1 MSRLPPTIH
10 LNPHK
15 LNKNKKE
22 EVIAYNSSETC
33 PDPPDA
39 GNLSLGADLS
49 PGSSSAFF
57 LASDDPQ
64 PWDPV
69 YQIEEMN
76 KDWESTKVVLEE
88 TTTFVHISSLKLP
101 PNLTKGKKIR
111 TSSRVYAHTD
121 TKQWLWK
128 GADRVY
134 IRWTENL
141 PFQIMG
147 NLGSRGQGPV
157 RNAEYSRSCRFLK
170 SGQQVVLQ
178 PGADGKIEW
187 PYANVAVSIPPA
199 YFEVTNAPVPVR
211 SPKLHLLSTVWE
223 FSLPAWQRS
232 SEQEELYQIVMNAR
246 EVPLRQ
252 LIADLKDPMTTFFS
266 SPNKALIESMQKMF
280 PTEGINQLYSTKLSS
295 EVVEERARKRAL
307 YVIPVDVD
315 QQSVRYTLEVKRT
328 SEYKGLVLTALN
340 VDMSSLV
347 VSGKYDPANHAF
359 ENYFYDD
366 YEAQGSL
373 ERVLVDSRLAKEMYV
388 SRLGDLSVMKNVV
401 TETGS
406 QFSEINPFTDSNIND
421 PFSENGTETALSY
434 AMRVGSR
441 EEASLEFQSR
451 AIAFITN
458 LVRSFSSIDLNSMA
472 QLQIDGQPYRGNV
485 FDFAVYYVY
494 EGEEQND
501 FLTILMNR
509 TPKPRP
515 SLYQRSMQLADGDGK
530 AGLLKFMIDTL
541 GMSDIG
547 LDLSNYH
554 PEDEEEEEED
564 MET

>member
-39 GNLSLGADLS
+39 GNLSLGADLT

-57 LASDDPQ
+57 LASDAAL
-64 PWDPV
+64 PWDPL

-76 KDWESTKVVLEE
+76 NDWESTKVVLEE
-88 TTTFVHISSLKLP
+88 TTAFVHISSLKLP
-101 PNLTKGKKIR
+101 PNLTKGTKIR

-134 IRWTENL
+134 IRWTKKL

-147 NLGSRGQGPV
+147 NLGSRGLLPV
-157 RNAEYSRSCRFLK
+157 RNAEYSRSCRFLN
-170 SGQQVVLQ
+170 SGRQVVLK
-178 PGADGKIEW
+178 PGENGRIEW

-199 YFEVTNAPVPVR
+199 YFEVTSTPEPVL
-211 SPKLHLLSTVWE
+211 SPKQYLLSAIWE
-223 FSLPAWQRS
+223 FSFPYRLQS
-232 SEQEELYQIVMNAR
+232 SEQKEEYQVVINAR
-246 EVPLRQ
+246 EVPFDDELGFKKNPR
-252 LIADLKDPMTTFFS
+252 TTFFS
-266 SPNKALIESMQKMF
+266 SPDKAFLERMQGLF

-328 SEYKGLVLTALN
+328 SEYNGLVLTALN

-347 VSGKYDPANHAF
+347 VSGRYDPANHVF
-359 ENYFYDD
+359 EKYFYDE
-366 YEAQGSL
+366 YEAGRMNS
-373 ERVLVDSRLAKEMYV
+373 VLVDSRLAKAMYV
-388 SRLGDLSVMKNVV
+388 SNLGDLSTMKNVV

-406 QFSEINPFTDSNIND
+406 QFPQINPFTDSNIND
-421 PFSENGTETALSY
+421 PLFENGTENALSY
-434 AMRVGSR
+434 AMRISSN
-441 EEASLEFQSR
+441 EEASFEFQSR
-451 AIAFITN
+451 GVEFITN
-458 LVRSFSSIDLNSMA
+458 LVRSFPSIDLDSKA
-472 QLQIDGQPYRGNV
+472 RLPIDGQQYLGNV
-485 FDFAVYYVY
+485 FDFAVHYAY
-494 EGEEQND
+494 EGKEQND
-501 FLTILMNR
+501 LLTILMNR
-509 TPKPRP
+509 TPRPRR
-515 SLYQRSMQLADGDGK
+515 SLYQRSMELADGDGK
-530 AGLLKFMIDTL
+530 AELLKFMIDTL